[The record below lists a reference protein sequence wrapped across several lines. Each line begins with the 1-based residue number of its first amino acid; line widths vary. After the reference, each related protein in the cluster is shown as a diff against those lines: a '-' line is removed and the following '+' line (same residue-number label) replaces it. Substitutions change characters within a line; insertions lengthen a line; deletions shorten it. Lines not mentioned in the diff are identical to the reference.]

1 MKGLAFIG
9 LNIAD
14 ALLTKEAMSMGAVEL
29 MPLAR
34 IIDNS
39 LLWRGIAVAAV
50 IAGLYYFGREKL
62 LLPLNIALIGI
73 CFWNFQA
80 CFILK
85 GGI

>member
-1 MKGLAFIG
+1 MKGLIFMG
-9 LNIAD
+9 LNMAD

-34 IIDNS
+34 IADG
-39 LLWRGIAVAAV
+39 LLWRGIIAAAV
-50 IAGLYYFGREKL
+50 IVGLYRLGRERL